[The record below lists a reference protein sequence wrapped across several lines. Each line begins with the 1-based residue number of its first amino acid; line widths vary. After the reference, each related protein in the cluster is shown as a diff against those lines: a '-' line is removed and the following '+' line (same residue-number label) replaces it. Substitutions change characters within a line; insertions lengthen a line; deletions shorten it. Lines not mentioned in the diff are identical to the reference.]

1 MHYTVQEGDTLW
13 LVAQRYR
20 SDYRMIALANSLE
33 EPYDIHP
40 GQVLHIPRKYRLI
53 GFIADYASNEGI
65 ADALRAPEPFSEV
78 VYSFLHVQPDGDL
91 HPGAQDPAVQLIRA
105 RRTRVLAGVTNLT
118 EGRYLRQS
126 ADAALLAEDA
136 RSVLAGRIV
145 EAASSGALDGVHL
158 DFQNINST
166 HWDALAILVREIRAR
181 FACLSPNYTLSVTVP
196 RDWTEG
202 AFDLTYMAECVD
214 LMMLEGLEKGAQDP
228 EGPPT
233 HPTWLQKNVESAL
246 EHVSRSKLA
255 AIIGVYGLD
264 WAAGGEVAYITSDAA
279 ARVASETGAHI
290 ARDADSAAAWFEYR
304 DSRGEQHK
312 VWYEDLVTFS
322 AKIRLLDSLGIRKF
336 SLWRLGGVPAAVL
349 DAASQAWVWG

>member
-53 GFIADYASNEGI
+53 GFIADYASTEGI

-105 RRTRVLAGVTNLT
+105 RKTRVLAGVTNLT
-118 EGRYLRQS
+118 EARYLRES
-126 ADAALLAEDA
+126 ADAVLAAEDA
-136 RSVLAGRIV
+136 RFALADKIV
-145 EAASSGALDGVHL
+145 EAASSSSLDGVHL
-158 DFQNINST
+158 DFQNISNT
-166 HWDALAILVREIRAR
+166 HWDLLAMLACSIRAKL
-181 FACLSPNYTLSVTVP
+181 ASLSPNYTLSVTVP
-196 RDWTEG
+196 HDWAEG
-202 AFDLTYMAECVD
+202 AFNLKHMAECVD

-233 HPTWLQKNVESAL
+233 DLAWLHKNIESAL
-246 EHVSRSKLA
+246 EHVGRSKLA
-255 AIIGVYGLD
+255 ATIGVYGLD
-264 WAAGGEVAYITSDAA
+264 WAAPGEVAYVTSDAA
-279 ARVASETGAHI
+279 ARIASETGARVV
-290 ARDADSAAAWFEYR
+290 RDADSAAAWFEYG
-304 DSRGEQHK
+304 DSRGEQHR

-322 AKIRLLDSLGIRKF
+322 AKIRALDSLGIRKIA
-336 SLWRLGGVPAAVL
+336 LWRLGAVPEAVL
-349 DAASQAWVWG
+349 EAASQAWVWG

>member
-13 LVAQRYR
+13 LVAQKYR

-53 GFIADYASNEGI
+53 GFIADYASTEGI

-91 HPGAQDPAVQLIRA
+91 HPGAQDPGVQLIRA

-118 EGRYLRQS
+118 EARYSRQS

-136 RSVLAGRIV
+136 RSMLAGRIV
-145 EAASSGALDGVHL
+145 EAASSSSLDGVHL
-158 DFQNINST
+158 DFQSIGSA
-166 HWDALAILVREIRAR
+166 HWDALAILAREVRAR
-181 FACLSPNYTLSVTVP
+181 LALLSPNYTLSVAIP
-196 RDWTEG
+196 HDWAEG
-202 AFDLTYMAECVD
+202 EFDLKHMAECVD
-214 LMMLEGLEKGAQDP
+214 LMMLEGLERGAQDP
-228 EGPPT
+228 AGPPT
-233 HPTWLQKNVESAL
+233 HPTWLQRSVESAL
-246 EHVSRSKLA
+246 EHVSSAKLA
-255 AIIGVYGLD
+255 ATIGVYGLD
-264 WAAGGEVAYITSDAA
+264 WAANGDVAYITSDAA
-279 ARVASETGAHI
+279 ARVASETGARI
-290 ARDADSAAAWFEYR
+290 VRDADSAAAWFEYP
-304 DSRGEQHK
+304 DSRGEQHR

-322 AKIRLLDSLGIRKF
+322 AKIRLLDSLGIRKIA
-336 SLWRLGGVPAAVL
+336 LWRLGAVPAAVL